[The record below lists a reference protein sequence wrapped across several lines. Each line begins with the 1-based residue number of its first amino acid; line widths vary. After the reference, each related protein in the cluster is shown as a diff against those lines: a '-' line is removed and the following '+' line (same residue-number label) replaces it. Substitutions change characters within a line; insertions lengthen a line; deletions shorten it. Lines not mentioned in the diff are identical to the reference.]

1 MAKRK
6 SKKAKKKSVA
16 VKTTTFNL
24 SRFKRDD
31 LNALK
36 KALKKASRGKIG
48 LVVKNA
54 PFKYCPT

>member
-6 SKKAKKKSVA
+6 SKKSVA

-24 SRFKRDD
+24 SKFKRDD
-31 LNALK
+31 LTALK
-36 KALKKASRGKIG
+36 KALKRASRGKIG

-54 PFKYCPT
+54 PFKHCPA